1 MRQLLVL
8 TLGLAVAGAAHAQLQ
23 PIKPIQPVAP
33 IGGAKPPPAFK
44 PYEPP
49 KPYTPPKSFTG
60 TDTNTAPSGLYPE
73 QHKPKKKPSDGF

>member
-33 IGGAKPPPAFK
+33 IGGAKPPPAF
-44 PYEPP
+44 
-49 KPYTPPKSFTG
+49 
-60 TDTNTAPSGLYPE
+60 
-73 QHKPKKKPSDGF
+73 